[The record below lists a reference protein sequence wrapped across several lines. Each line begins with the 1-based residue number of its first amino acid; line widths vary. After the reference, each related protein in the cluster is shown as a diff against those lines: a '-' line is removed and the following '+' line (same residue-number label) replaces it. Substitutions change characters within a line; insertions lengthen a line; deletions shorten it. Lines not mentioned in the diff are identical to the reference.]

1 MEILNRKVENVYIIE
16 LSGKIMGGAES
27 EDFRD
32 LLYRAINED
41 IVNVV
46 VDLSNSDWMNSS
58 GLGML
63 ISGLTTMRSG
73 GGDLRLVG
81 LTDSLRRPL
90 EVTRLDGV
98 FQTYDSL
105 DDAIKSFK

>member
-1 MEILNRKVENVYIIE
+1 MELVDKKVGDVAVFE
-16 LSGKIMGGAES
+16 LSGKIMGGADS
-27 EDFRD
+27 TQFRD
-32 LLYRAINED
+32 LLYDAINND

-46 VDLSNSDWMNSS
+46 VDLSGATWMNSS

-63 ISGLTTMRSG
+63 ISGLTTMRSS

-81 LTDSLRRPL
+81 LSDRTRRPL

-98 FQTYDSL
+98 FQIFDSQE
-105 DDAIKSFK
+105 DAITSYK

>member
-1 MEILNRKVENVYIIE
+1 MEILNKKVENVYVIE

-27 EDFRD
+27 KDFRE
-32 LLYRAINED
+32 LLYHAINED

-46 VDLSNSDWMNSS
+46 VDLTSAEWMNSS

-81 LTDSLRRPL
+81 LSDSIRRPL

-98 FQTYDSL
+98 FQIYNTL
-105 DDAIKSFK
+105 DDAIKSFE

>member
-1 MEILNRKVENVYIIE
+1 MEILNKKVDNVYVIE

-27 EDFRD
+27 EDFRE
-32 LLYRAINED
+32 LLYHAINED

-46 VDLSNSDWMNSS
+46 VDLTGADWMNSS

-73 GGDLRLVG
+73 GGDLYLVG
-81 LTDSLRRPL
+81 LSDSIRRPL

-98 FQTYDSL
+98 FRMFDTL
-105 DDAIKSFK
+105 DDAINSFK